1 MKPLG
6 VIRCATHG
14 RNTEISFTVGDPN
27 EGRTTFFAGLC
38 ASRGEN
44 DDFPTLPKES
54 VLAIGGDIA
63 LDVVCNWFPWAW
75 CVLIHDSYGTSPEFG
90 ERPRDPRFLQCRRI
104 ALWLMSSAAVFFS
117 VVTALVMLASGAYD
131 FTMPQK
137 VLDLMDRLGHRPNFV
152 RTLGLLKILGGL
164 GLLVGLVFGVI
175 GVLAALGLVAYFI
188 LAIRAHAKLGDSGAE
203 TLPAAAMFILSAL
216 TLITNLFA

>member
-1 MKPLG
+1 
-6 VIRCATHG
+6 
-14 RNTEISFTVGDPN
+14 
-27 EGRTTFFAGLC
+27 
-38 ASRGEN
+38 
-44 DDFPTLPKES
+44 
-54 VLAIGGDIA
+54 
-63 LDVVCNWFPWAW
+63 
-75 CVLIHDSYGTSPEFG
+75 
-90 ERPRDPRFLQCRRI
+90 
-104 ALWLMSSAAVFFS
+104 MSSAAVFFS

-137 VLDLMDRLGHRPNFV
+137 VLNLVDRLGHRPNFV
-152 RTLGLLKILGGL
+152 RTLGLLKVLGGL